1 MDQPSVRRKRKRAN
15 GPEIT
20 NDGSSTLTNSSQEW
34 PKHSNTGNRQA
45 VDSLCERCATID
57 VDTALSRKTPT
68 IRGLLVKKFGR
79 NPKWNIDSCSLCR
92 WLATAEIFTRRSFEL
107 RSYSSNK
114 LQMGW
119 QSVDINMLG
128 LDPGGPFVIRKL
140 ESNFINFELLRS
152 WLRLCNEMHTTP
164 CVAKGSP
171 PVPFMKLIDCNTGTI
186 VPAENHPYVTLSYR
200 WGPSSGS
207 TEYLESLPKEVPSTI
222 RDSITVTRKLGFRY
236 LWIDRYCINQLIPDE
251 VSAQICK
258 MDLIYQNSEVTIVAL
273 GEDPTYG
280 LPGVGER
287 RRLVQGCV
295 QAGRQLLVSSLMDP
309 RYHIQSSTWSNRG
322 WTYQEALL
330 SRRRLVFTDEQV
342 YYECY
347 GMYCC
352 EALDLPLRRMHTQSL
367 QVFKKP
373 FCDGDN
379 IGQFPRG
386 VGSSPWEVLSRIEEY
401 SAKSLTNPSDILNGI
416 LGIIRAYERRT
427 DGIRHL
433 FGVPILPP
441 PVGMKRQIRT
451 KGESSLWNSQM
462 GFALGLCWDLKDLNI
477 WLSSWRR
484 GPAPSCRRLGFPSW
498 SWTGWFGIINW

>member
-1 MDQPSVRRKRKRAN
+1 
-15 GPEIT
+15 
-20 NDGSSTLTNSSQEW
+20 
-34 PKHSNTGNRQA
+34 
-45 VDSLCERCATID
+45 
-57 VDTALSRKTPT
+57 
-68 IRGLLVKKFGR
+68 
-79 NPKWNIDSCSLCR
+79 
-92 WLATAEIFTRRSFEL
+92 
-107 RSYSSNK
+107 
-114 LQMGW
+114 
-119 QSVDINMLG
+119 
-128 LDPGGPFVIRKL
+128 
-140 ESNFINFELLRS
+140 FELLRS
-152 WLRLCNEMHTTP
+152 WLRLCNEMHTTS

-186 VPAENHPYVTLSYR
+186 VPAANHPYVTLSYR

-280 LPGVGER
+280 LPGVRER

-433 FGVPILPP
+433 FGVP
-441 PVGMKRQIRT
+441 
-451 KGESSLWNSQM
+451 
-462 GFALGLCWDLKDLNI
+462 
-477 WLSSWRR
+477 
-484 GPAPSCRRLGFPSW
+484 
-498 SWTGWFGIINW
+498 